1 MHVAAEEWHSPPSI
15 AQKLHAYVGAHV
27 QSAVVGAG
35 DAVGDGVVTPPSHA
49 QHISLAVKSSSS
61 RSLAHSA
68 GEVVYHAHE
77 LPPLSAA
84 LVMVSVSVHEASRRC
99 TSTSSVSLRGVGGV

>member
-1 MHVAAEEWHSPPSI
+1 MHDATDEWHSPPSI

-35 DAVGDGVVTPPSHA
+35 DTVGDGVVTPPSHA

-61 RSLAHSA
+61 RSIAHSA
-68 GEVVYHAHE
+68 GEFVYQSHE
-77 LPPLSAA
+77 LPSLS
-84 LVMVSVSVHEASRRC
+84 
-99 TSTSSVSLRGVGGV
+99 SLGTAPYA